1 MLPGKTPLSGTVEK
15 LCQVMIND
23 RNDIDMRSDQALSL
37 ALLGPRATLRAVGLA
52 RLEPLE
58 DALRVEHVTARD
70 GRELV
75 GGREEL
81 QAGGTADPHDDNLDL
96 MGVKCDGAVGWWW
109 FSSSSEIC

>member
-1 MLPGKTPLSGTVEK
+1 MPS
-15 LCQVMIND
+15 ND

-81 QAGGTADPHDDNLDL
+81 QAGGAADPHDDNLDL
-96 MGVKCDGAVGWWW
+96 FGGVKCDSWW
-109 FSSSSEIC
+109 FSSSCEIC

>member
-1 MLPGKTPLSGTVEK
+1 MEQLSQ
-15 LCQVMIND
+15 LSSND
-23 RNDIDMRSDQALSL
+23 RNHMRSDQALSL

-58 DALRVEHVTARD
+58 DALRVEHMTARD

-81 QAGGTADPHDDNLDL
+81 QAGGAADPHDDDL
-96 MGVKCDGAVGWWW
+96 GLFDGVKCDELDWWW
-109 FSSSSEIC
+109 FSSSCEIC